1 MVSTMAR
8 VAPVTRGLTSG
19 LLAHTCTRGCDTH
32 TSSVG
37 AFAGSFVPRRRF
49 RALPNLS
56 RAALPKKLTMGFTV
70 GLSGV
75 VKPNRKPKAKAVD
88 NGPSVLSLILTRRS
102 GEPWGFSLTSGGVVD
117 GVTDDSP
124 AAKAVRSPGLNPSA
138 LRCGDKIV
146 AVHSPPAG
154 GKVPFSVSAIAA
166 ALTHLDITVERS
178 KRASNSSNKASAAKQ
193 PSKQKESWQ
202 AFHREKLL
210 KDLPKWKCG
219 HKEDMHKRLAK
230 VPQHT
235 CADGRGAR

>member
-1 MVSTMAR
+1 M
-8 VAPVTRGLTSG
+8 TS
-19 LLAHTCTRGCDTH
+19 D
-32 TSSVG
+32 
-37 AFAGSFVPRRRF
+37 
-49 RALPNLS
+49 
-56 RAALPKKLTMGFTV
+56 
-70 GLSGV
+70 
-75 VKPNRKPKAKAVD
+75 
-88 NGPSVLSLILTRRS
+88 
-102 GEPWGFSLTSGGVVD
+102 GVVD

-124 AAKAVRSPGLNPSA
+124 AAKAVRSPGLNPNA

-146 AVHSPPAG
+146 AVRRHG
-154 GKVPFSVSAIAA
+154 DGKEIQFSVSAIANA
-166 ALTHLDITVERS
+166 MDRFDIFVERS